1 MKAVVDR
8 LRGEGLIFQSLHPV
22 DPKALGSRKKIAIYE
37 GVDLKKNYVAI
48 FVYQQKSRFLRKD
61 IEPLE
66 ALLEQLKNL
75 LDHNFK
81 IKILL
86 YDMPICSHAKKELE
100 ELGWRVIHVAG

>member
-1 MKAVVDR
+1 MKEIVDR
-8 LRGEGLIFQSLHPV
+8 LRAEGLIFKSLHPV
-22 DPKALGSRKKIAIYE
+22 DPKTLGSRKRVEIYE

-48 FVYQQKSRFLRKD
+48 FVYRQKSRFLRKD

-66 ALLEQLKNL
+66 VLLEQLKNYV
-75 LDHNFK
+75 DHNFK

-100 ELGWRVIHVAG
+100 ESGWRVIDAIG